1 MVPGLHVAVR
11 LPDITAYWAG
21 ANSPQ
26 EGHVMEINLLCTRTL
41 PSKRGGGR
49 GGELNSEC
57 VRIYQY
63 AVKTVDVDS
72 PPVVVVV
79 ATVLGSWVERATI
92 LTVYASL
99 VLPVMVTS
107 EVLAPLTSTLPVS
120 APPLVSS

>member
-1 MVPGLHVAVR
+1 MLGWGEWPTG
-11 LPDITAYWAG
+11 G
-21 ANSPQ
+21 ARN
-26 EGHVMEINLLCTRTL
+26 GDKFTL
-41 PSKRGGGR
+41 YQNFALKEGGG

-63 AVKTVDVDS
+63 AVKTVDMDS

-107 EVLAPLTSTLPVS
+107 EPEVLAPPTVTLPMS